1 MKDWQNK
8 ACKGEIKLNIISVY
22 INNVGYISG
31 KAYLCT
37 AFCKIINKLIILKLY
52 ESIRNRFHFDSRFV

>member
-8 ACKGEIKLNIISVY
+8 VCKGEIKLNVVIVY
-22 INNVGYISG
+22 IDNVGYISG

-37 AFCKIINKLIILKLY
+37 AFCKIINKLIILK
-52 ESIRNRFHFDSRFV
+52 

>member
-8 ACKGEIKLNIISVY
+8 ACKGEIKLNIMSVY

-31 KAYLCT
+31 KRTFAPHLQ
-37 AFCKIINKLIILKLY
+37 IINKLIILK
-52 ESIRNRFHFDSRFV
+52 